1 MQLQRLSGL
10 LGILGIIAFLAF
22 TAIAVLNF
30 PNYDFAGQFLSEL
43 GIGAA
48 SAFWFN
54 SGLVIA
60 GICFAVFFA
69 RFWKEQKAIAIAG
82 ILASLALA
90 GIGIFPMNQEPMHN
104 IAAGLFFFL
113 AGIAA
118 LFFSKQN
125 RKDRLLFAVSFL
137 ALIADIA
144 YLGVQSPILQKISV
158 ALFLAWVL
166 FVSLKK

>member
-1 MQLQRLSGL
+1 MKLQKLAGL
-10 LGILGIIAFLAF
+10 FGIAIFLIF
-22 TAIAVLNF
+22 TAIAVLNYA
-30 PNYDFAGQFLSEL
+30 NYNFAGQFLSEL
-43 GIGAA
+43 GIGSA

-69 RFWKEQKAIAIAG
+69 KFWKASKPIAVAG

-90 GIGIFPMNQEPMHN
+90 GIGIFPMNQKPMHG

-113 AGIAA
+113 AGISV

-144 YLGVQSPILQKISV
+144 YLGIGNPIAQKISV
-158 ALFLAWVL
+158 ALFLIWV
-166 FVSLKK
+166 FAVSLQK